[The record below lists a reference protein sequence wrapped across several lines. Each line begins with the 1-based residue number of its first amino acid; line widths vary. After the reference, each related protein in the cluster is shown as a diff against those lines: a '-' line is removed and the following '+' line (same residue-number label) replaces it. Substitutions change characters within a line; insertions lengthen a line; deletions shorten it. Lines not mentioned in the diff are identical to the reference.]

1 MRTVFFASLFLAGA
15 TAAIGQSTP
24 LSSSQTIVPNK
35 ADKTT
40 TLLGCVHGDDVGTDS
55 FTLSDRKAG
64 PTYRSGTDVR
74 ADVGRRVRIVGGL
87 VPSPNVAAQAGAIDP
102 VKAAMATHGPNL

>member
-1 MRTVFFASLFLAGA
+1 
-15 TAAIGQSTP
+15 
-24 LSSSQTIVPNK
+24 VPNK

-74 ADVGRRVRIVGGL
+74 ADAGRRVRIVGGL

-102 VKAAMATHGPNL
+102 VKAALATHGPNLAGTGNVERLEFNLTRLRPVPRSCRFAEP